1 MNDDSDVVKALREQ
15 ITSLEGE
22 LQDALAEGRI
32 SDKRIGVL
40 ETELDEAKQKNDDL
54 RAAMERILDE
64 ARSSL

>member
-22 LQDALAEGRI
+22 LQDALAEERI
-32 SDKRIGVL
+32 SEKRIGVL